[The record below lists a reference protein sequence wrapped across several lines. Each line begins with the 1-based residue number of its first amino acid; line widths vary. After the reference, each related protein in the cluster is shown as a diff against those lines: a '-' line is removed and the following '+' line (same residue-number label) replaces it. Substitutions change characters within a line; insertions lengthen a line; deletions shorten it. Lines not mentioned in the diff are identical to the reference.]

1 MNISPET
8 LIYQLSV
15 WAVPVLCAITF
26 HEVAHGWVAHW
37 RGDSTA
43 YLLGRTTLNPLKHI
57 DPVGTV
63 LVPIMLLWIGGLLFG
78 WAKPVPVNERLLKNP
93 RRDMALVA
101 IAGPIANF
109 IMALLWTAGLS
120 ILPTLNLAS
129 NLSQGLMQM
138 CVAGIKINLI
148 LGILNC
154 LPLPPLDGS
163 RIMAACLPRRLEYH
177 YSRIEPYGLWIT
189 LALLWTGLLHPII
202 LPFYNQ
208 GLFLLANLLR

>member
-1 MNISPET
+1 MNISPEI
-8 LIYQLSV
+8 LIYQISV
-15 WAVPVLCAITF
+15 WAIPVLCAITF

-63 LVPIMLLWIGGLLFG
+63 LVPMMLLWIGGLLFG

-120 ILPTLNLAS
+120 ILPTINLAP

-154 LPLPPLDGS
+154 LPLPPTDVSRTLSREFEKLPPALPTHAAGLQGS
-163 RIMAACLPRRLEYH
+163 VASSSSINAAD
-177 YSRIEPYGLWIT
+177 SRAGI
-189 LALLWTGLLHPII
+189 
-202 LPFYNQ
+202 
-208 GLFLLANLLR
+208 NLGCKMEE